1 MAWMWITPGRKGSR
15 TRERKKERKEG
26 RKEGFARF
34 IRGETWSKSR
44 KGWKDKALERLTRYS
59 SQTRTTAW
67 KGWLDRDHS
76 CRRLIRAIFH
86 GKLSTDQRRK
96 MKKVFFL
103 TALTCANIP
112 SIPSRLEATLEIIL
126 EKERREERPFRS
138 SLSLCLI
145 GENWIES
152 FFDFILKFTAT
163 SL

>member
-1 MAWMWITPGRKGSR
+1 MDVNNTWTKGLTNER
-15 TRERKKERKEG
+15 ERERKKRRKKG
-26 RKEGFARF
+26 RKDLLVSSEVKLG
-34 IRGETWSKSR
+34 R
-44 KGWKDKALERLTRYS
+44 KVGKVGRTKRWLTRYS

-145 GENWIES
+145 GEN
-152 FFDFILKFTAT
+152 
-163 SL
+163 